1 MNNDTKIYVTL
12 DENKDAIVDWAAILN
27 TLILMFI
34 GILGSYIT
42 KK

>member
-1 MNNDTKIYVTL
+1 MNNATKIYVKL
-12 DENKDAIVDWAAILN
+12 DENRETIVDWAAILN